1 MSEVAWRGVL
11 QRRGNEDFRQKL
23 LKAYGGRCAVTGSD
37 VEAVLEVAL
46 IDPEGPTEAGNALLL
61 RSDVRT
67 LFDLNLLRI
76 HPQTRKVFLADGVR
90 DTGYARLWARPIR
103 LPEKKNDRPAPD
115 ALRKRWDGAS

>member
-1 MSEVAWRGVL
+1 MARVL
-11 QRRGNEDFRQKL
+11 QRRGGEDVRQKL

-46 IDPEGPTEAGNALLL
+46 IDPEGPAEPRNALLL

-76 HPQTRKVFLADGVR
+76 HPKTRKVFLADGVQ
-90 DTGYARLWARPIR
+90 DTAYARLWARPVR
-103 LPEKKNDRPAPD
+103 LPGAKDDRPAPD
-115 ALRKRWDGAS
+115 ALQKRWDGVK